1 MKIDPNHLHML
12 AAIID
17 SGGLSEGAVA
27 LNKSQ
32 PSVSRSVAMLEKRL
46 GSRLF
51 EKGRRPLRPTELCQT
66 LAEQGRVIG
75 AAELAAQT
83 AIDNYSGGKAGT
95 ARIAG
100 TPIFM
105 DGVIS
110 NMMASFQRT
119 FPDVTIHQTYGYLAD
134 LSEQLSVG
142 NIDLAI
148 CPVVSSEIPSHLTF
162 RPILRGRNVI
172 ACAPSHPLARKS
184 AFKFEDISAY
194 PWIAP
199 PAGSPLYTDL
209 KTALERIG
217 ITDFRVSFTGGSL
230 ASIISV
236 MAGSESLTVLPYSVV
251 FMQRAAK
258 TITALPVKL
267 EHPERELG
275 LLWHIN
281 RPMRPAVRRFQKF
294 LEAEFAGL
302 AQRIDERGRENV
314 WRR

>member
-1 MKIDPNHLHML
+1 MKIDPNHLQML

-17 SGGLSEGAVA
+17 SGGLSEGAA
-27 LNKSQ
+27 QLNKSQ
-32 PSVSRSVAMLEKRL
+32 PSVSRSLAMLEKRL

-51 EKGRRPLRPTELCQT
+51 EKGKRPLRPTELCQT

-75 AAELAAQT
+75 AASAAAQT
-83 AIDNYSGGKAGT
+83 AVELYSGGKAGT

-110 NMMASFQRT
+110 NMMASFQSA
-119 FPDVTIHQTYGYLAD
+119 FPEVAIHQTYGYLAD
-134 LSEQLSVG
+134 LSDQLSVG

-148 CPVVSSEIPSHLTF
+148 CPVSPEGVPPPLKF

-172 ACAPSHPLARKS
+172 ACASSHPLARQS
-184 AFKFEDISAY
+184 AVKLEDIAAY

-199 PAGSPLYTDL
+199 PAGSPLYSDL
-209 KTALERIG
+209 KAALDSIG

-230 ASIISV
+230 ASILSV
-236 MAGSESLTVLPYSVV
+236 MAGSDALTVLPYSVV

-258 TITALPVKL
+258 TITALPVRL
-267 EHPERELG
+267 EHPDRELG
-275 LLWHIN
+275 LLWHED

-294 LEAEFAGL
+294 LEAEFKGL
-302 AQRIDERGRENV
+302 ADRIDERGRENV

>member
-12 AAIID
+12 AAIVD
-17 SGGLSEGAVA
+17 SGGLSEGALT

-32 PSVSRSVAMLEKRL
+32 PSISRSVSLLEKRL
-46 GSRLF
+46 GTRLF
-51 EKGRRPLRPTELCQT
+51 EKGKRPLRPTELCQI
-66 LAEQGRVIG
+66 LAEQGRMIG
-75 AAELAAQT
+75 TAAEAAQT
-83 AIDNYSGGKAGT
+83 AVELYSGGKAGT

-110 NMMASFQRT
+110 SMMAAFQT
-119 FPDVTIHQTYGYLAD
+119 AFPDVTIHQTYGYLLE
-134 LSEQLSVG
+134 LSEQLGVG

-148 CPVVSSEIPSHLTF
+148 CPVSPNEVPAHLNF
-162 RPILRGRNVI
+162 RPLLRGRNVI
-172 ACAPSHPLARKS
+172 ACAPSHPLARQS
-184 AFKFEDISAY
+184 AFKLEDIAAY

-199 PAGSPLYTDL
+199 PAGSPLYADL
-209 KTALERIG
+209 KGALDGIG

-230 ASIISV
+230 ASIFSV
-236 MAGSESLTVLPYSVV
+236 MAGSASLTVLPYSVV

-258 TITALPVKL
+258 TIIALPVKL

-275 LLWHIN
+275 LLWHKD
-281 RPMRPAVRRFQKF
+281 RPLRPAVRRFQRF
-294 LEAEFAGL
+294 LEAEITGL
-302 AQRIDERGRENV
+302 AQRIDGRGREDV

>member
-1 MKIDPNHLHML
+1 ML

-17 SGGLSEGAVA
+17 NGGLSEGAVA

-51 EKGRRPLRPTELCQT
+51 EKGKRPLRPTELCQT

-75 AAELAAQT
+75 AAGFAAQT

-110 NMMASFQRT
+110 SMMASFQT
-119 FPDVTIHQTYGYLAD
+119 AFPDVTIHQTYGYLAD

-148 CPVVSSEIPSHLTF
+148 CPVVPSEVPSHLTF

-184 AFKFEDISAY
+184 AFKLEDISTY

-199 PAGSPLYTDL
+199 PAGSPLYTDM

-230 ASIISV
+230 ASIFSV
-236 MAGSESLTVLPYSVV
+236 MAGSNSLTVLPYSVV

-258 TITALPVKL
+258 TIAALPVKL

-275 LLWHIN
+275 LLWHAD